1 VTSFPSPKASC
12 PTRRIGLHCWL
23 GHDQI
28 RLKILFPVEYA
39 EVGERKPVGRFGY
52 REDVAGLVAPG
63 LEMNRLG
70 RADAEQDAQ
79 HFDAGVALR
88 QCRIELLPPCSRAEM
103 KCRGLAIAWMWSGG
117 DRSSSSPAGRISK
130 RAYAGCCRNR
140 VHIK

>member
-103 KCRGLAIAWMWSGG
+103 KCRGLSDRLDVVRRRQILLLTRWSH
-117 DRSSSSPAGRISK
+117 
-130 RAYAGCCRNR
+130 RARLQQAR
-140 VHIK
+140 VCWLL